1 MTEPFLNTAAA
12 MGEAQPTIDVAMV
25 LAAGFGKRMR
35 PLTATIPKP
44 LIAVGGRALLDHA
57 LDRVEEAGIE
67 TAIVN
72 IHYLA
77 DLVEAHLRQRGRPKV
92 ILSDERPR
100 LLETGGGLKKIL
112 PLVAGDAIL
121 SLNSDSF
128 WIEGPHSNLR
138 RLMEAWDPET
148 MDVLLLLAPTATSLG
163 YEGSGDFAMDADGRL
178 RRRGERELTPF
189 VYTGV
194 ALLKTALFTDTPE
207 GPFSLNLLFDRA
219 IEAGRLHG
227 LRLDGEW
234 LHVGT
239 PEAVRAAEERLLTSV
254 R

>member
-1 MTEPFLNTAAA
+1 MRLTSLGLARTDRLPGDPFAA
-12 MGEAQPTIDVAMV
+12 MGHAKAKPDVAMI
-25 LAAGFGKRMR
+25 LAAGLGQRMR

-128 WIEGPHSNLR
+128 WIEGPHSK
-138 RLMEAWDPET
+138 
-148 MDVLLLLAPTATSLG
+148 
-163 YEGSGDFAMDADGRL
+163 L

-194 ALLKTALFTDTPE
+194 ALLKTALFVDTPD

-219 IEAGRLHG
+219 IEVGRLYG
-227 LRLDGEW
+227 
-234 LHVGT
+234 
-239 PEAVRAAEERLLTSV
+239 
-254 R
+254 

>member
-1 MTEPFLNTAAA
+1 MSGAPAA
-12 MGEAQPTIDVAMV
+12 IDVAMV
-25 LAAGFGKRMR
+25 LAAGLGKRMR
-35 PLTATIPKP
+35 PLTATTPKP
-44 LIAVGGRALLDHA
+44 LIVVGGRALLDHA
-57 LDRVEEAGIE
+57 LDRVEEAGIG

-72 IHYLA
+72 VHYLA
-77 DLVEAHLRQRGRPKV
+77 DLVEAHLRRRRSPEMIV
-92 ILSDERPR
+92 SDERER
-100 LLETGGGLKKIL
+100 LLETGGGLKKVL
-112 PLVAGDAIL
+112 PLVAGEAVL

-138 RLMEAWDPET
+138 RLMEAWDPEA

-194 ALLKTALFTDTPE
+194 ALLKTALFTDTPD
-207 GPFSLNLLFDRA
+207 GPFSLNLVFDRA

>member
-1 MTEPFLNTAAA
+1 MTEPLPDPTPMSGAPAA
-12 MGEAQPTIDVAMV
+12 IDVAMV
-25 LAAGFGKRMR
+25 LAAGLGKRMR
-35 PLTATIPKP
+35 PLTATTPKP
-44 LIAVGGRALLDHA
+44 LIAVGGRALIDHA
-57 LDRVEEAGIE
+57 LDRVEEAGIG
-67 TAIVN
+67 TAVVN
-72 IHYLA
+72 VHYLA
-77 DLVEAHLRQRGRPKV
+77 DLVEAHLRRRRSPKV
-92 ILSDERPR
+92 VLSDERDR
-100 LLETGGGLKKIL
+100 LLETGGGLKKVL
-112 PLVAGDAIL
+112 PLVSGDAIL

-138 RLMEAWDPET
+138 RLMDAWDPGS
-148 MDVLLLLAPTATSLG
+148 MDIILLLAPTATSLG
-163 YEGSGDFAMDADGRL
+163 YEGSGDFAMDAAGRL
-178 RRRGERELTPF
+178 RRRAERELTPF

-194 ALLKTALFTDTPE
+194 ALLKTTLFADTPD

-239 PEAVRAAEERLLTSV
+239 PDAVGAAEERLQTSV